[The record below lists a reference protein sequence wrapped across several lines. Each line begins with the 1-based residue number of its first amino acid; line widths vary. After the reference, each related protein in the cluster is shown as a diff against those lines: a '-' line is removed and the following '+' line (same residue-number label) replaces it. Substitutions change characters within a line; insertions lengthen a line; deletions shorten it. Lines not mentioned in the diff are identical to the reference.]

1 MNHGSQR
8 SLPCCYCPAGEARS
22 KETPPGPVP
31 APPPSAEAQGGL
43 AGVRTA
49 GEPISHAVD
58 GSTPAHGPPAA
69 LSAVPALASG
79 GAGGGPRVVDHVA
92 DFGTMGEAAEAAE
105 EAGTTAAV
113 STHAGP
119 EADPYHLG
127 G

>member
-1 MNHGSQR
+1 MSDVSQC
-8 SLPCCYCPAGEARS
+8 SYCHACYRPSGEARS

-43 AGVRTA
+43 AGVHTA
-49 GEPISHAVD
+49 GQPISHAVD

-69 LSAVPALASG
+69 LAVPATASG
-79 GAGGGPRVVDHVA
+79 GAGGGPRVVDQVV
-92 DFGTMGEAAEAAE
+92 DFGTIGEAAAAAE
-105 EAGTTAAV
+105 DAGTTAAV